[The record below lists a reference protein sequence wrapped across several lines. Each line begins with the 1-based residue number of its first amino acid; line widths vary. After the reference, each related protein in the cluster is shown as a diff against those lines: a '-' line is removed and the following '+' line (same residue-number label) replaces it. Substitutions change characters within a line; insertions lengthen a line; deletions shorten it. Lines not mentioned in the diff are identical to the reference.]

1 MSVSSISPSD
11 TQYSTA
17 VQDAATQRRLDAQ
30 ALANALK
37 QGDLAAAQKAFGA
50 LQSLQSSPTNQA
62 ASGQS
67 TAQSTNI
74 QSLAAALKS
83 DDLSGAQAAF
93 AAVQKGHHGHHHH
106 AKGVEP
112 PTTATSIASS
122 TDSDAAAQLLGTM
135 VNAKA

>member
-11 TQYSTA
+11 SQYSTA

-37 QGDLAAAQKAFGA
+37 QGDLAAAQKAFGD
-50 LQSLQSSPTNQA
+50 LQNLQSSPTNQG

-74 QSLAAALKS
+74 QSLATALKS
-83 DDLSGAQAAF
+83 GDLSGAQAAF

-106 AKGVEP
+106 AKGVAS
-112 PTTATSIASS
+112 PTAAASS
-122 TDSDAAAQLLGTM
+122 ASNTDSDAAAQLLGTM